1 MWCSC
6 HLPDGDPRVSYFSGQ
21 ATVAVASRGG
31 TAEPPPGSLLRC
43 LLAAGLV
50 PSSAAAGAIA
60 PTRALHCK
68 TREEKK
74 SRTYQTAKGVEERQE
89 NDAVIYSRSHMLPLH
104 VAASATTVSVTPP
117 PRVRPRSPLGGWAA
131 RAPSPSSARGL
142 RHAPARSPQGRA
154 PSGRCRRRRRGAR
167 CPRFPGEGDASL
179 ASPLYPVL
187 GIWASSVLSFALFS
201 SLRFL
206 VIVAVDCSESVSP
219 GFGSRCH
226 WPTATLPCIAPL
238 H

>member
-74 SRTYQTAKGVEERQE
+74 SRTYQTAKWVEARQE
-89 NDAVIYSRSHMLPLH
+89 KDAVIYSRSHMLPIHL
-104 VAASATTVSVTPP
+104 AAFATTASAAAAVSATPP
-117 PRVRPRSPLGGWAA
+117 SRVRPLSPLGAA
-131 RAPSPSSARGL
+131 APRAPSPSSARGL
-142 RHAPARSPQGRA
+142 RHAPARLPQGRA

-201 SLRFL
+201 SL
-206 VIVAVDCSESVSP
+206 
-219 GFGSRCH
+219 
-226 WPTATLPCIAPL
+226 
-238 H
+238 